1 MSGICDATFSRIISI
16 SAHSMPEIEINAMT
30 FGPYGVG
37 RIDGKSVMVAQA
49 VPGDLLEVATAT
61 ERRDYVIARIE
72 RIVRPGAA
80 RRETPCAYLPRCG
93 GCDWQQIAYP
103 AQVALK
109 AQLIA
114 AEFRHVLGVELDPNG
129 LVEAAPAE
137 FEYRSR
143 TRFKTAPGG
152 RVGFHQ
158 AGSNSIVEI
167 DRCMVA
173 ATPDRMPVALAT
185 ALGRRC
191 VEIEVVCDRGGEV
204 QVASLARAPG
214 NAEVSRAHQVMRTDD
229 AIRGIVLRGGGAREV
244 VGDAKISFE
253 LEPECVIE
261 IDADLFSQVNR
272 AQNLRL
278 VATVVAMAAVRDGTA
293 LLDLFCGAGNFSLP
307 LARRGARVTGVDA
320 DALAIAGAQHNAA
333 RMGLRDAQFIA
344 MKAAET
350 ARFFERA
357 HYRPELVII
366 DPPRSGALDLMTAVA
381 RLRPRAVIYVS
392 CDTTT
397 LVRDLQSLCASG
409 YEIGRVQAFDFFPN
423 THHAEVAVHALLT

>member
-1 MSGICDATFSRIISI
+1 
-16 SAHSMPEIEINAMT
+16 MPEIEINSMT

-49 VPGDLLEVATAT
+49 VPGDVLEVATIS
-61 ERRDYVIARIE
+61 ERRDYAIARIE
-72 RIVRPGAA
+72 RIVRPGAD

-114 AEFRHVLGVELDPNG
+114 AEFRHGLALELDPNG

-158 AGSNSIVEI
+158 AGSNAIVQI

-173 ATPDRMPVALAT
+173 VTPDRMPTALAA

-191 VEIEVVCDRGGEV
+191 AEIEVVCDRGGEV
-204 QVASLARAPG
+204 QVATLAKAPG
-214 NAEVSRAHQVMRTDD
+214 RAEVSRARQAMRADG
-229 AIRGIVLRGGGAREV
+229 AIRGIVLRGGGVREV

-253 LEPECVIE
+253 LEPACTIE

-278 VATVVAMAAVRDGTA
+278 VAAVVAMAAVSADTA

-333 RMGLRDAQFIA
+333 RMGLRHAQFIA

-350 ARFFERA
+350 ARFLERA

-366 DPPRSGALDLMTAVA
+366 DPPRRGALDLMTAVA

-397 LVRDLQSLCASG
+397 LVRDLQCLCASG
-409 YEIGRVQAFDFFPN
+409 YEIERVRAFDFFPN
-423 THHAEVAVHALLT
+423 THHVEVAVHALLT

>member
-1 MSGICDATFSRIISI
+1 
-16 SAHSMPEIEINAMT
+16 MPEIEINAMT

-37 RIDGKSVMVAQA
+37 RIDGKSVMVPHAA
-49 VPGDLLEVATAT
+49 PGDLLEVVVKS
-61 ERRDYVIARIE
+61 ERRDYAIARID
-72 RIVRPGAA
+72 RIIRPGVN
-80 RRETPCAYLPRCG
+80 RRAPPCRFLPRCG
-93 GCDWQQIAYP
+93 GCDWQQIEYP

-109 AQLIA
+109 AQMIA
-114 AEFRHVLGVELDPNG
+114 GEFRHVLGLELDPHG

-137 FEYRSR
+137 FAYRSR
-143 TRFKTAPGG
+143 TRFKTGVGG
-152 RVGFHQ
+152 CVGFHE

-173 ATPDRMPVALAT
+173 AAPDRIPVALAA

-191 VEIEVVCDRGGEV
+191 SEIEVVSDCGGEV
-204 QVASLARAPG
+204 QVANLAKAPG
-214 NAEVSRAHQVMRTDD
+214 NAEVSRARQVMRGDV
-229 AIRGIVLRGGGAREV
+229 AIRGIVLRGGNLREA

-272 AQNLRL
+272 AQNVRL
-278 VATVVAMAAVRDGTA
+278 VATVAAMAAVREGMA
-293 LLDLFCGAGNFSLP
+293 VLDLFCGAGNFSLP

-320 DALAIAGAQHNAA
+320 DPLAIAGAQQNAA
-333 RMGLRDAQFIA
+333 RMGLKDAQFIA

-350 ARFFERA
+350 ARFFDRA
-357 HYRPELVII
+357 HYRPDLVII
-366 DPPRSGALDLMTAVA
+366 DPPRTGALDLMAAVA

-397 LVRDLQSLCASG
+397 LVRDLQSLRANG
-409 YEIGRVQAFDFFPN
+409 YEIDRVRGFDFFPN

>member
-1 MSGICDATFSRIISI
+1 
-16 SAHSMPEIEINAMT
+16 MPEIEINTMT

-37 RIDGKSVMVAQA
+37 RIDGKSVMVPQA
-49 VPGDLLEVATAT
+49 VPGDLLEVAVTS
-61 ERRDYVIARIE
+61 ERRDYVIARID
-72 RIVRPGAA
+72 RILRPGAN
-80 RRETPCAYLPRCG
+80 RRQTPCEYLPRCG
-93 GCDWQQIAYP
+93 GCDWQQIDYP
-103 AQVALK
+103 AQVVLK

-114 AEFRHVLGVELDPNG
+114 AEFRHVLGLELDPAG

-137 FEYRSR
+137 FAYRSR
-143 TRFKTAPGG
+143 TRFKTTAGG
-152 RVGFHQ
+152 RVGFHE
-158 AGSNSIVEI
+158 AGSNSIVEV

-173 ATPDRMPVALAT
+173 AMPDRMPTALAA

-191 VEIEVVCDRGGEV
+191 AEIEVVSDRDGEV
-204 QVASLARAPG
+204 QVANLTKAPG
-214 NAEVSRAHQVMRTDD
+214 NAEVSRARQVISADGVM
-229 AIRGIVLRGGGAREV
+229 RGIVLRGGGAREV

-278 VATVVAMAAVRDGTA
+278 VAAVIAMADVRDGA
-293 LLDLFCGAGNFSLP
+293 AVLDLFCGAGNFSLP

-320 DALAIAGAQHNAA
+320 DALAIAGAQQNAA
-333 RMGLRDAQFIA
+333 RMGFTQAQFIA

-357 HYRPELVII
+357 HYRPDLVIV
-366 DPPRSGALDLMTAVA
+366 DPPRSGALELMAVVA

-409 YEIGRVQAFDFFPN
+409 YQIGRVRAFDFFPN

>member
-1 MSGICDATFSRIISI
+1 MA
-16 SAHSMPEIEINAMT
+16 EIEINAMT

-49 VPGDLLEVATAT
+49 VPGDLLEVALTS
-61 ERRDYVIARIE
+61 ERRDYALARIE
-72 RIVRPGAA
+72 RIIRPGAD
-80 RRETPCAYLPRCG
+80 RRRPPCQYLPRCG
-93 GCDWQQIAYP
+93 GCDWQQINYP
-103 AQVALK
+103 AQLRLK
-109 AQLIA
+109 ARLIA
-114 AEFRHVLGVELDPNG
+114 AEFRHVLGVELD
-129 LVEAAPAE
+129 LDDLIEAAPAE
-137 FEYRSR
+137 FAYRSR
-143 TRFKTAPGG
+143 TRFKTAAAGG
-152 RVGFHQ
+152 VGFHE
-158 AGSNSIVEI
+158 AGSNSMVEI

-173 ATPDRMPVALAT
+173 AAPDRIPTALAA

-191 VEIEVVCDRGGEV
+191 VEIEVVSDRGGEV
-204 QVASLARAPG
+204 QVASLAKAPG
-214 NAEVSRAHQVMRTDD
+214 NAEVSRVRQVMRGDGV
-229 AIRGIVLRGGGAREV
+229 IRGIVMRGGGIREV
-244 VGDAKISFE
+244 VGEAKISFE
-253 LEPECVIE
+253 LEPACTIE

-278 VATVVAMAAVRDGTA
+278 VTAVVAMAAVREGTTV
-293 LLDLFCGAGNFSLP
+293 LDLFCGAGNFSLP

-333 RMGLRDAQFIA
+333 RMGLREAQFIA

-357 HYRPELVII
+357 HYRPDLVII
-366 DPPRSGALDLMTAVA
+366 DPPRAGALDLMSTVA

-397 LVRDLQSLCASG
+397 VVRDLQCLGASG
-409 YEIGRVQAFDFFPN
+409 YDIDRVRAFDFFPN

>member
-1 MSGICDATFSRIISI
+1 
-16 SAHSMPEIEINAMT
+16 MPEIEINAMT

-37 RIDGKSVMVAQA
+37 RIDGKSVMVPQA
-49 VPGDLLEVATAT
+49 VPGDLLEVVVTS
-61 ERRDYVIARIE
+61 ERRDYAIARID
-72 RIVRPGAA
+72 RIIRPAA
-80 RRETPCAYLPRCG
+80 NRRATPCEYLPRCG
-93 GCDWQQIAYP
+93 GCDWQQIDYP

-114 AEFRHVLGVELDPNG
+114 AEFRHVLGLELDADG
-129 LVEAAPAE
+129 LVESAPAE
-137 FEYRSR
+137 FAYRSR
-143 TRFKTAPGG
+143 TRFQTAAGG
-152 RVGFHQ
+152 RVGFHE
-158 AGSNSIVEI
+158 AGSNSMVDIS
-167 DRCMVA
+167 RCMVA
-173 ATPDRMPVALAT
+173 AMPDRVPTALAA

-191 VEIEVVCDRGGEV
+191 AEIEVVSDRDGEV
-204 QVASLARAPG
+204 QIASLAKPAG
-214 NAEVSRAHQVMRTDD
+214 NAEVARARQVLRTDGM
-229 AIRGIVLRGGGAREV
+229 IRGIVLRGGGARAV

-278 VATVVAMAAVRDGTA
+278 VATVIAMADVRDGTA
-293 LLDLFCGAGNFSLP
+293 VLDLFCGAGNFSLP

-333 RMGLRDAQFIA
+333 RMGFSQAQFIA

-357 HYRPELVII
+357 HYRPDLVII
-366 DPPRSGALDLMTAVA
+366 DPPRSGALELMAAVA

-409 YEIGRVQAFDFFPN
+409 YEIDRVRAFDFFPN

>member
-1 MSGICDATFSRIISI
+1 
-16 SAHSMPEIEINAMT
+16 MT
-30 FGPYGVG
+30 FGRYGVG
-37 RIDGKSVMVAQA
+37 RIDGKSVMVPQA
-49 VPGDLLEVATAT
+49 VPGDLLEVALTS
-61 ERRDYVIARIE
+61 ERRDYAIARIE
-72 RIVRPGAA
+72 RIVRAGAS
-80 RRETPCAYLPRCG
+80 RREPPCQYLPRCG
-93 GCDWQQIAYP
+93 GCDWQQIDYP
-103 AQVALK
+103 TQVALK

-114 AEFRHVLGVELDPNG
+114 AEFRHVLGIELDAGG
-129 LVEAAPAE
+129 LVEAAPSE
-137 FEYRSR
+137 FAYRSR
-143 TRFKTAPGG
+143 TRFKTAAGG
-152 RVGFHQ
+152 GVGFHE

-173 ATPDRMPVALAT
+173 ATPDRMPMALAA

-191 VEIEVVCDRGGEV
+191 IEIEVVSDRDGEV
-204 QVASLARAPG
+204 QVANLAKAPG
-214 NAEVSRAHQVMRTDD
+214 SAEVSRAYQVMRGDGI
-229 AIRGIVLRGGGAREV
+229 IRGIVLRGGGGRLV

-278 VATVVAMAAVRDGTA
+278 VATVVAMAAVGDGTA
-293 LLDLFCGAGNFSLP
+293 VLDLFCGAGNFSLP

-320 DALAIAGAQHNAA
+320 DALAVAGVQHNAA
-333 RMGLRDAQFIA
+333 RMGFKEAQFIA

-357 HYRPELVII
+357 RYRPDLVII
-366 DPPRSGALDLMTAVA
+366 DPPRSGALELMAAVA

-397 LVRDLQSLCASG
+397 LVRDLQSLCAYG
-409 YEIGRVQAFDFFPN
+409 YEIDRVRAFDFFPN

>member
-1 MSGICDATFSRIISI
+1 
-16 SAHSMPEIEINAMT
+16 MPEIEINAMT

-37 RIDGKSVMVAQA
+37 RIDGKSVMVPQA
-49 VPGDLLEVATAT
+49 VPGDLLEVVVTS
-61 ERRDYVIARIE
+61 ERRDYAIARID
-72 RIVRPGAA
+72 RIIRPAA
-80 RRETPCAYLPRCG
+80 NRRATPCEYLPRCG
-93 GCDWQQIAYP
+93 GCDWQQIDYP

-114 AEFRHVLGVELDPNG
+114 AEFRHVLGLELDADG
-129 LVEAAPAE
+129 LVESAPAE
-137 FEYRSR
+137 FAYRSR
-143 TRFKTAPGG
+143 TRFQTAAGG
-152 RVGFHQ
+152 RVGFHE
-158 AGSNSIVEI
+158 AGSNSMVDIS
-167 DRCMVA
+167 RCIVA
-173 ATPDRMPVALAT
+173 AMPDRVPTALAA

-191 VEIEVVCDRGGEV
+191 AEIEVVSDRDGEV
-204 QVASLARAPG
+204 QIASLAKPAG
-214 NAEVSRAHQVMRTDD
+214 NAEVARARQVLRTDGM
-229 AIRGIVLRGGGAREV
+229 IRGIVLRGGGARAV

-278 VATVVAMAAVRDGTA
+278 VATVIAMADVRDGTA
-293 LLDLFCGAGNFSLP
+293 VLDLFCGAGNFSLP

-333 RMGLRDAQFIA
+333 RMGFSQAQFIA

-366 DPPRSGALDLMTAVA
+366 DPPRSGALELMAAVA

-409 YEIGRVQAFDFFPN
+409 YEIDRVRAFDFFPN

>member
-1 MSGICDATFSRIISI
+1 
-16 SAHSMPEIEINAMT
+16 MPEIEINAMT

-37 RIDGKSVMVAQA
+37 RIDGKSVMVPQA
-49 VPGDLLEVATAT
+49 VPGDLLEVAVTS
-61 ERRDYVIARIE
+61 ERRDYAIARID
-72 RIVRPGAA
+72 RIVRSGAN
-80 RRETPCAYLPRCG
+80 RRETPCEYLPRCG
-93 GCDWQQIAYP
+93 GCDWQQIDYP
-103 AQVALK
+103 AQVVLK

-114 AEFRHVLGVELDPNG
+114 AEFRHVLGLELDPAG

-137 FEYRSR
+137 FAYRSR
-143 TRFKTAPGG
+143 TRFKTTAGG
-152 RVGFHQ
+152 RVGFHE
-158 AGSNSIVEI
+158 AGSNSIVEV

-173 ATPDRMPVALAT
+173 AMPGRMPTALAA

-191 VEIEVVCDRGGEV
+191 AEIEVVSDRDGEV
-204 QVASLARAPG
+204 QVANLTKAPG
-214 NAEVSRAHQVMRTDD
+214 NAEVSRARQVISADGV
-229 AIRGIVLRGGGAREV
+229 IRGIVLRGGGAREV

-278 VATVVAMAAVRDGTA
+278 VAAVIAMADVRDGA
-293 LLDLFCGAGNFSLP
+293 AVLDLFCGEGNFSLP

-320 DALAIAGAQHNAA
+320 DALAIAGAHQNAA
-333 RMGLRDAQFIA
+333 RMGFTQAQFIA

-357 HYRPELVII
+357 HYRPDLVII
-366 DPPRSGALDLMTAVA
+366 DPPRSGALELMAVVA
-381 RLRPRAVIYVS
+381 RLRPPAVIYVS

-409 YEIGRVQAFDFFPN
+409 YQIGRVRAFDFFPN

>member
-1 MSGICDATFSRIISI
+1 
-16 SAHSMPEIEINAMT
+16 MPEIEINTMT

-37 RIDGKSVMVAQA
+37 RIDGKSVMVPQA
-49 VPGDLLEVATAT
+49 VPGDLLEVAVTS
-61 ERRDYVIARIE
+61 ERRDYVIARID
-72 RIVRPGAA
+72 RILRPGAN
-80 RRETPCAYLPRCG
+80 RRQTPCEYLPRCG
-93 GCDWQQIAYP
+93 GCDWQQIDYP
-103 AQVALK
+103 AQVVLK

-114 AEFRHVLGVELDPNG
+114 AEFRHVLGLELDPAG

-137 FEYRSR
+137 FAYRSR
-143 TRFKTAPGG
+143 TRFKTTAGG
-152 RVGFHQ
+152 RVGFHE
-158 AGSNSIVEI
+158 AGSNSIVEV

-173 ATPDRMPVALAT
+173 AMPDRMPTALAA

-191 VEIEVVCDRGGEV
+191 AEIEVVSDRDGEV
-204 QVASLARAPG
+204 QVANLTKAPG
-214 NAEVSRAHQVMRTDD
+214 NAEVSRARQVISADGVM
-229 AIRGIVLRGGGAREV
+229 RGIVLRGGGAREV

-278 VATVVAMAAVRDGTA
+278 VAAVIAMADVRDGA
-293 LLDLFCGAGNFSLP
+293 AVLDLFCGAGNFSLP

-320 DALAIAGAQHNAA
+320 DALAIAGAQQNAA
-333 RMGLRDAQFIA
+333 RMGFTQAQFIA

-357 HYRPELVII
+357 HYRPDLVII
-366 DPPRSGALDLMTAVA
+366 DPPRSGALELMAVVA

-409 YEIGRVQAFDFFPN
+409 YQIGRVRAFDFFPN

>member
-1 MSGICDATFSRIISI
+1 VRETVA
-16 SAHSMPEIEINAMT
+16 APALSMPEIEINAMT

-37 RIDGKSVMVAQA
+37 RIDGKSVMVPQA
-49 VPGDLLEVATAT
+49 VPGDLLEVAVTS
-61 ERRDYVIARIE
+61 ERRDYAIARID
-72 RIVRPGAA
+72 RIVRSGAN
-80 RRETPCAYLPRCG
+80 RRETPCEYLPRCG
-93 GCDWQQIAYP
+93 GCDWQQIDYP
-103 AQVALK
+103 AQVVLK

-114 AEFRHVLGVELDPNG
+114 AEFRHVLGLELDPAG

-137 FEYRSR
+137 FAYRSR
-143 TRFKTAPGG
+143 TRFKTTAGG
-152 RVGFHQ
+152 RVGFHE
-158 AGSNSIVEI
+158 AGSNSIVEV

-173 ATPDRMPVALAT
+173 AMPGRMPTALAA

-191 VEIEVVCDRGGEV
+191 AEIEVVSDRDGEV
-204 QVASLARAPG
+204 QVANLTKAPG
-214 NAEVSRAHQVMRTDD
+214 NAEVSRARQVISADGV
-229 AIRGIVLRGGGAREV
+229 IRGIVLRGGGAREV

-278 VATVVAMAAVRDGTA
+278 VAAVIAMADVRDGA
-293 LLDLFCGAGNFSLP
+293 AVLDLFCGAGNFSLP

-320 DALAIAGAQHNAA
+320 DALAIAGAQQNAA
-333 RMGLRDAQFIA
+333 RMGFTQAQFIA

-357 HYRPELVII
+357 HYRPDLVII
-366 DPPRSGALDLMTAVA
+366 DPPRSGALELMAVVA
-381 RLRPRAVIYVS
+381 RLRPPAVIYVS

-409 YEIGRVQAFDFFPN
+409 YQIGRVRAFDFFPN

>member
-1 MSGICDATFSRIISI
+1 
-16 SAHSMPEIEINAMT
+16 MPEIEIDAMT
-30 FGPYGVG
+30 LGPYGVG
-37 RIDGKSVMVAQA
+37 RIDGKSVMVPLA
-49 VPGDLLEVATAT
+49 VSGDRLEVTVAA
-61 ERRDYVIARIE
+61 ERRDYALARID
-72 RIVRPGAA
+72 RIIRPGAS
-80 RRETPCAYLPRCG
+80 RREPPCQYLPRCG
-93 GCDWQQIAYP
+93 GCDWQQIDYP

-114 AEFRHVLGVELDPNG
+114 DEFRHVLGVELDSDG

-137 FEYRSR
+137 FAYRSR
-143 TRFKTAPGG
+143 TRFKTAAGG

-158 AGSNSIVEI
+158 AGSNAIVEV

-173 ATPDRMPVALAT
+173 ATPDRMPTALAA

-191 VEIEVVCDRGGEV
+191 GEIEVVSDRGGEV
-204 QVASLARAPG
+204 QLASLAKPPG
-214 NAEVSRAHQVMRTDD
+214 NAEIARAQRVMRDD
-229 AIRGIVLRGGGAREV
+229 AAIRAIVLRGGGAREV
-244 VGDAKISFE
+244 VGDAKILFE
-253 LEPECVIE
+253 LETGCVIE

-278 VATVVAMAAVRDGTA
+278 IAAVIAMAAVADGTA
-293 LLDLFCGAGNFSLP
+293 VLDLFCGAGNFSLP
-307 LARRGARVTGVDA
+307 LARRGARVIGVDA

-333 RMGLRDAQFIA
+333 RMGFEDAQFIA

-350 ARFFERA
+350 ARFLEQAR
-357 HYRPELVII
+357 YRPELVII
-366 DPPRSGALDLMTAVA
+366 DPPRSGALELMAVVV

-409 YEIGRVQAFDFFPN
+409 YEITRVHAFDFFPN
-423 THHAEVAVHALLT
+423 THHAEVAIQALLT

>member
-1 MSGICDATFSRIISI
+1 VRETVA
-16 SAHSMPEIEINAMT
+16 APALSMPEIEINAMT

-37 RIDGKSVMVAQA
+37 RIDGKSVMVPQA
-49 VPGDLLEVATAT
+49 VPGDLLEVAVTS
-61 ERRDYVIARIE
+61 ERRDYAIARID
-72 RIVRPGAA
+72 RIVRSGAN
-80 RRETPCAYLPRCG
+80 RRETPCEYLPRCG
-93 GCDWQQIAYP
+93 GCDWQQIDYP
-103 AQVALK
+103 AQVVLK

-114 AEFRHVLGVELDPNG
+114 AEFRHVLGLELDPAG

-137 FEYRSR
+137 FAYRSR
-143 TRFKTAPGG
+143 TRFKTTAGG
-152 RVGFHQ
+152 RVGFHE
-158 AGSNSIVEI
+158 AGSNSIVEV

-173 ATPDRMPVALAT
+173 AMPGRMPTALAA

-191 VEIEVVCDRGGEV
+191 AEIEVVSDRDGEV
-204 QVASLARAPG
+204 QVANLTKAPG
-214 NAEVSRAHQVMRTDD
+214 NAEVSRARQVISADGV
-229 AIRGIVLRGGGAREV
+229 IRGIVLRGGGAREV

-278 VATVVAMAAVRDGTA
+278 VAAVIAMADVRDGA
-293 LLDLFCGAGNFSLP
+293 AVLDLFCGAGNFSLP

-320 DALAIAGAQHNAA
+320 DALAIAGAHQNAA
-333 RMGLRDAQFIA
+333 RMGFTQAQFIA

-357 HYRPELVII
+357 HYRPDLVII
-366 DPPRSGALDLMTAVA
+366 DPPRSGALELMAVVA
-381 RLRPRAVIYVS
+381 RLRPPAVIYVS

-409 YEIGRVQAFDFFPN
+409 YQIGRVRAFDFFPN

>member
-1 MSGICDATFSRIISI
+1 
-16 SAHSMPEIEINAMT
+16 MPEIEINAMT
-30 FGPYGVG
+30 FGPDGVG
-37 RIDGKSVMVAQA
+37 RIDGKSVMVPQA
-49 VPGDLLEVATAT
+49 VPGDLLEVVVTS
-61 ERRDYVIARIE
+61 ERRDYAIARID
-72 RIVRPGAA
+72 RIIRPAA
-80 RRETPCAYLPRCG
+80 NRRATPCEYLPRCG
-93 GCDWQQIAYP
+93 GCDWQQIDYP

-114 AEFRHVLGVELDPNG
+114 AEFRHVLGLELDADG
-129 LVEAAPAE
+129 LVESAPAE
-137 FEYRSR
+137 FAYRSR
-143 TRFKTAPGG
+143 TRFQTAAGG
-152 RVGFHQ
+152 RVGFHE
-158 AGSNSIVEI
+158 AGSNSMVDIS
-167 DRCMVA
+167 RCIVA
-173 ATPDRMPVALAT
+173 AMPDRVPTALAA

-191 VEIEVVCDRGGEV
+191 AEIEVVSDRDGEV
-204 QVASLARAPG
+204 QIASLAKPAG
-214 NAEVSRAHQVMRTDD
+214 NAEVARARQVLRTDGM
-229 AIRGIVLRGGGAREV
+229 IRGIVLRGGGARAV

-278 VATVVAMAAVRDGTA
+278 VATVIAMADVRDGTA
-293 LLDLFCGAGNFSLP
+293 VLDLFCGAGNFSLP

-333 RMGLRDAQFIA
+333 RMGFSQAQFIA

-366 DPPRSGALDLMTAVA
+366 DPPRSGALELMAAVA

-409 YEIGRVQAFDFFPN
+409 YEIDRVRAFDFFPN

>member
-1 MSGICDATFSRIISI
+1 
-16 SAHSMPEIEINAMT
+16 MPEIEINAMT

-49 VPGDLLEVATAT
+49 VPGDLLEVAMTS
-61 ERRDYVIARIE
+61 EHRDYAIARIE
-72 RIVRPGAA
+72 RIVRTGAD
-80 RRETPCAYLPRCG
+80 RRETPCVYLPRCG

-114 AEFRHVLGVELDPNG
+114 AEFHHVLGVELDADG

-137 FEYRSR
+137 FEYRAR

-173 ATPDRMPVALAT
+173 AMPARMPTALAA

-204 QVASLARAPG
+204 QVATLAKAPG
-214 NAEVSRAHQVMRTDD
+214 NAEVSRARQVMRDD
-229 AIRGIVLRGGGAREV
+229 DVLRGIVLRGGGAREV

-253 LEPECVIE
+253 LEPEWAIE

-278 VATVVAMAAVRDGTA
+278 VATVVAMAEVRDRTA
-293 LLDLFCGAGNFSLP
+293 VLDLFCGAGNFSLP

-333 RMGLRDAQFIA
+333 RIGLKDAQFIA
-344 MKAAET
+344 MKATET

-381 RLRPRAVIYVS
+381 RLRPRAVIYVA

-409 YEIGRVQAFDFFPN
+409 YEIDRVRAFDFFPN
-423 THHAEVAVHALLT
+423 THHAEVVVHALLT

>member
-1 MSGICDATFSRIISI
+1 MPEIA
-16 SAHSMPEIEINAMT
+16 MPEIEINAMT

-49 VPGDLLEVATAT
+49 VPGDLLEVALTS
-61 ERRDYVIARIE
+61 ERRDYAIARID
-72 RIVRPGAA
+72 RIIRAGTD
-80 RRETPCAYLPRCG
+80 RREPPCQYLPRCG
-93 GCDWQQIAYP
+93 GCDWQQIDYP
-103 AQVALK
+103 AQGALK

-114 AEFRHVLGVELDPNG
+114 AEFRHVLGLELDADG

-137 FEYRSR
+137 FAYRSR
-143 TRFKTAPGG
+143 TRFKTAAGG
-152 RVGFHQ
+152 RVGFHE
-158 AGSNSIVEI
+158 AGSNSIVAI

-173 ATPDRMPVALAT
+173 AMPDRMPVALAA

-191 VEIEVVCDRGGEV
+191 AEIEVVLDRGGEV
-204 QVASLARAPG
+204 QVASLAKAPG
-214 NAEVSRAHQVMRTDD
+214 SAEVSRARQVMRGDGL
-229 AIRGIVLRGGGAREV
+229 IRGIVLRGGGAREV

-253 LEPECVIE
+253 LEPECAVE

-278 VATVVAMAAVRDGTA
+278 VAAVIAMAAVRDGLTV
-293 LLDLFCGAGNFSLP
+293 LDLFCGAGNFSLP

-320 DALAIAGAQHNAA
+320 DVLAIAGAQHNAA

-344 MKAAET
+344 MKATET

-357 HYRPELVII
+357 HYRPDLVII
-366 DPPRSGALDLMTAVA
+366 DPPRSGALDLMVAVA

-397 LVRDLQSLCASG
+397 LVRDLQSLGASG
-409 YEIGRVQAFDFFPN
+409 YEIDRVRAFDFFPN

>member
-1 MSGICDATFSRIISI
+1 
-16 SAHSMPEIEINAMT
+16 MPEIEINAMT

-37 RIDGKSVMVAQA
+37 RIDGKSVMVPHAA
-49 VPGDLLEVATAT
+49 PGDLLEVVVKS
-61 ERRDYVIARIE
+61 ERRDYAIARID
-72 RIVRPGAA
+72 RIIRPGVN
-80 RRETPCAYLPRCG
+80 RRAPPCRFLPRCG
-93 GCDWQQIAYP
+93 GCDWQQIEYP

-109 AQLIA
+109 AQMIA
-114 AEFRHVLGVELDPNG
+114 GEFRLVLGLELDPHG

-137 FEYRSR
+137 FAYRSR
-143 TRFKTAPGG
+143 TRFKTGVGG
-152 RVGFHQ
+152 CVGFHE

-173 ATPDRMPVALAT
+173 AAPDRIPVALAA

-191 VEIEVVCDRGGEV
+191 SEIEVVSDCGGEV
-204 QVASLARAPG
+204 QVANLAKAPG
-214 NAEVSRAHQVMRTDD
+214 NAEVSRARQVMRGDV
-229 AIRGIVLRGGGAREV
+229 AIRGIVLRGGNLREA

-272 AQNLRL
+272 AQNVRL
-278 VATVVAMAAVRDGTA
+278 VATVAAMAAVREGMA
-293 LLDLFCGAGNFSLP
+293 VLDLFCGAGNFSLP

-320 DALAIAGAQHNAA
+320 DPLAIAGAQQNAA
-333 RMGLRDAQFIA
+333 RMGLKDAQFIA

-350 ARFFERA
+350 ARFFDRA
-357 HYRPELVII
+357 HYRPDLVII
-366 DPPRSGALDLMTAVA
+366 DPPRTGALDLMTAVA

-397 LVRDLQSLCASG
+397 LVRDLQSLRANG
-409 YEIGRVQAFDFFPN
+409 YEIDRVRGFDFFPN